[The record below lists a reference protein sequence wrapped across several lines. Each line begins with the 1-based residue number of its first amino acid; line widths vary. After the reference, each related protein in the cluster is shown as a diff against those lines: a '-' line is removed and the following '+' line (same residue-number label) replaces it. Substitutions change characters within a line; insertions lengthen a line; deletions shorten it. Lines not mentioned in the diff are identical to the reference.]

1 MNFVEF
7 LLRLLL
13 VVLTFI
19 YFIVLMVFN
28 RRFPPEETVI
38 SVPLRREIPFLLL
51 TILWPVAII
60 IFEFKDFANWNI
72 PVLLRYIGML
82 VYILGI
88 FLLIWANV
96 VLGKNLSVD
105 LQIRKDHQLIERGP
119 YRRMRH
125 PIYTAWLVCGVGIA
139 LMSANWLITL
149 LYFLPVIA
157 RILIRLRPEEKMLSH
172 HFGAKYDTFLKHTG
186 SLFPK

>member
-1 MNFVEF
+1 MTFGEF

-19 YFIVLMVFN
+19 YFIVQMVFN
-28 RRFPPEETVI
+28 RRFPPEETVT
-38 SVPLRREIPFLLL
+38 SVSLRREIPFLFL
-51 TILWPVAII
+51 TILWPVATIL
-60 IFEFKDFANWNI
+60 FEFKDFANGNI
-72 PVLLRYIGML
+72 PALIRYFGML
-82 VYILGI
+82 VYIMGI
-88 FLLIWANV
+88 FLFTWANI

-105 LQIRKDHQLIERGP
+105 LQIRKGHQLIERGP

-125 PIYTAWLVCGVGIA
+125 PIYIAWLVCGLGIA

-149 LYFLPVIA
+149 LYFIPVIA
-157 RILIRLRPEEKMLSH
+157 RILIRLHPEELMLSR
-172 HFGAKYDTFLKHTG
+172 HFGAKYDAFRKHTG